1 MRRFRCA
8 AGAVLLLLLAGC
20 GGSGGREPA
29 TGSAS
34 AAPSCLEPAVAA
46 AGAPAS
52 ASPGAARLPDVTLP
66 CFVGGSPVRLASL
79 RGPAVINLWAS
90 WCAPCREE
98 LPQIERFSE
107 RAKGQV
113 RVIGVITS
121 DPNRPGAQSI
131 VDDFGLR
138 FPMLYDEK
146 AALRAGVGGL
156 GLPMTLVVDADGR
169 VAHTYMARPLDEAA
183 VAGLVERY
191 LGVHVA

>member
-1 MRRFRCA
+1 MTRLRWA
-8 AGAVLLLLLAGC
+8 LVAGLLLLPLAAC
-20 GGSGGREPA
+20 GGPGGGAPVSTVSHA
-29 TGSAS
+29 TAS
-34 AAPSCLEPAVAA
+34 AAAAPCLP
-46 AGAPAS
+46 APA
-52 ASPGAARLPDVTLP
+52 APVGGGLPDVTLP
-66 CFVGGSPVRLASL
+66 CFVGGQPVRLAGL
-79 RGPAVINLWAS
+79 RGPAVVNLWAS

-107 RAKGQV
+107 RAAGRV

-121 DPNRPGAQSI
+121 DPDRSGAQSI

-146 AALRAGVGGL
+146 ARLRTGVGGL
-156 GLPMTLVVDADGR
+156 GLPMTLFVDADGR

-191 LGVHVA
+191 LGVRVT

>member
-1 MRRFRCA
+1 MRRFR
-8 AGAVLLLLLAGC
+8 GAVTAVLVLLLAGC
-20 GGSGGREPA
+20 GGPGGREPA
-29 TGSAS
+29 AGPTS
-34 AAPSCLEPAVAA
+34 AAPSCLDTAMAA
-46 AGAPAS
+46 APAS
-52 ASPGAARLPDVTLP
+52 PGGVRLPDVTLP
-66 CFVGGSPVRLASL
+66 CFVGGRPVRLASL
-79 RGPAVINLWAS
+79 RGPAVVNLWAS

-98 LPQIERFSE
+98 LPQIERFAE
-107 RAKGQV
+107 RAGGRV

-146 AALRAGVGGL
+146 AQLRTGVGGL
-156 GLPMTLVVDADGR
+156 GLPMTLLVDADGR

-191 LGVHVA
+191 LGVRIA